1 MTNYRNI
8 RIGIFIAAMWV
19 GLAGHA
25 EQINPE
31 PVSPAQVSLGA
42 DNSSS
47 VSSSES
53 SSSNQSISSKQAFKK
68 KLIEKQSVEREQID
82 LEKIADELKQNW
94 DNVQAPTGGLSMVVG
109 NRVYTLRL
117 GKQEE
122 GMFELA
128 STSKAF
134 TGLLIALLEQEGVL
148 NREDLITQW
157 IPELTENLQMNY
169 SSIQIQN
176 LLFHNSGISS
186 DTLDLLQPNTNQSAL
201 SQLPELLKNVPLTH
215 AAGTHQ
221 EYATL
226 NYSLL
231 GLVAERA
238 TGHSFATLLREK
250 VFLPLG
256 MKHTVVEGSAPA
268 ENAVAETS
276 QSTRI
281 PGYKISFMAA
291 LPYDAPRYWQNAPA
305 GYVLS
310 TPQDMAVWLQ
320 FLLHRLPLEQEGHSL
335 SALYK
340 ALEQAKRPYAGE
352 GGLGYAYGWDVE
364 TDNVLG
370 YASTHWSHP
379 GQNPNAAAYV
389 AFDPE
394 AGVGVTLL
402 GNSNS
407 PQIMALGQSIFKYLR
422 GASPQLL
429 PENPSIDMNDW
440 VSSVL
445 AVIFWLGGALLLLA
459 FIYQYKS
466 GKKQFNY
473 DYFIKHLSIHF
484 IVLNVALIA
493 LLALVPR
500 LLLGLGW
507 SSLWVWGPLS
517 LPVAAA
523 GLILFVNAIALFFS
537 PLAKSKDRLQR
548 VEGNES

>member
-1 MTNYRNI
+1 MTNFRST
-8 RIGIFIAAMWV
+8 RIGIFLAAMWL
-19 GLAGHA
+19 GLPGHA
-25 EQINPE
+25 GQVNSEQVNP
-31 PVSPAQVSLGA
+31 VQVSFSSGT
-42 DNSSS
+42 SSS
-47 VSSSES
+47 VN
-53 SSSNQSISSKQAFKK
+53 SNQSLKK
-68 KLIEKQSVEREQID
+68 KLLEKQSVERQQID
-82 LEKIADELKQNW
+82 LEKIAAELNQNW
-94 DNVQAPTGGLSMVVG
+94 DTVQVPSGGLSMVVG
-109 NRVYTLRL
+109 NKVYTLHL

-148 NREDLITQW
+148 SREDAITQW
-157 IPELTENLQMNY
+157 IPELAENPQMGY
-169 SSIQIQN
+169 SAIQIQN

-186 DTLDLLQPNTNQSAL
+186 DTLDLLQPNTNQAAL

-215 AAGTHQ
+215 LVGTHE

-256 MKHTVVEGSAPA
+256 MKHTVVEGSTLTGSTTTGSTATESASA
-268 ENAVAETS
+268 ESPPLA
-276 QSTRI
+276 RI

-320 FLLHRLPLEQEGHSL
+320 FLLHRLPVEHEGHSL

-352 GGLGYAYGWDVE
+352 GGQGYAYGWDVE
-364 TDNVLG
+364 TDNALG
-370 YASTHWSHP
+370 YAATHWSHP

-394 AGVGVTLL
+394 AGVGIALL

-422 GASPQLL
+422 GASPQFL
-429 PENPSIDMNDW
+429 PENPAIDMNDW
-440 VSSVL
+440 VSSVM
-445 AVIFWLGGALLLLA
+445 AVIFWLGGTLLLLV

-466 GKKQFNY
+466 GKKPFSY
-473 DYFIKHLSIHF
+473 DYFIKHRSIHF
-484 IVLNVALIA
+484 IVLNAAIIA
-493 LLALVPR
+493 LLALAPK

-507 SSLWVWGPLS
+507 SNLWVWGPLS

-537 PLAKSKDRLQR
+537 PLAKSKDRLQ
-548 VEGNES
+548 

>member
-1 MTNYRNI
+1 MTNFRCT
-8 RIGIFIAAMWV
+8 RIGIFLAALWF
-19 GLAGHA
+19 GLPGHA
-25 EQINPE
+25 EPIGPE
-31 PVSPAQVSLGA
+31 QVSPVRVSLDSDTA
-42 DNSSS
+42 NSAS
-47 VSSSES
+47 V
-53 SSSNQSISSKQAFKK
+53 NQSIKK
-68 KLIEKQSVEREQID
+68 KLIEKQSVERQQID

-94 DNVQAPTGGLSMVVG
+94 DSVQAPSGGLGMVVG
-109 NRVYTLRL
+109 NKVYALHL

-148 NREDLITQW
+148 SREDLITQW
-157 IPELTENLQMNY
+157 IPELAENSQMGY
-169 SSIQIQN
+169 SDIQIQN

-186 DTLDLLQPNTNQSAL
+186 DTLDLLQPNTNQAAL
-201 SQLPELLKNVPLTH
+201 SQLPELLKNVPLSH
-215 AAGTHQ
+215 VVGTHE

-256 MKHTVVEGSAPA
+256 MKHTVVEGSMIPAGSIPTGGIPTESASAEAPPMM
-268 ENAVAETS
+268 
-276 QSTRI
+276 RI
-281 PGYKISFMAA
+281 AGYKISFMTA

-320 FLLHRLPLEQEGHSL
+320 FLLHRLPLEHEGHSL

-352 GGLGYAYGWDVE
+352 GGQGYAYGWDVE
-364 TDNVLG
+364 TDSVLG
-370 YASTHWSHP
+370 YAATHWSHP

-389 AFDPE
+389 AFDPA
-394 AGVGVTLL
+394 AGVGVALL

-407 PQIMALGQSIFKYLR
+407 PQVMALGQSIFQYLR
-422 GASPQLL
+422 GASPHLL

-440 VSSVL
+440 VFSVM
-445 AVIFWLGGALLLLA
+445 AVIFWLGGALFLLV
-459 FIYQYKS
+459 FIYQSKS
-466 GKKQFNY
+466 GKKHFSY

-484 IVLNVALIA
+484 TALNVVLIV
-493 LLALVPR
+493 LLALAPK

-507 SSLWVWGPLS
+507 SNLWVWGPLS
-517 LPVAAA
+517 LPAAAA